1 MPHLGANEA
10 AYFRFPAGEIGAIS
24 CGVDFNSPSVSL
36 MPHCFT
42 CTERV
47 QFSDTDMAG
56 IVHFSN
62 FFRYMERVEHAFFR
76 SLGFSIVDP
85 AHLGEE
91 RVGWPRVYASCDYFI
106 PLHFEEEFECELLIE
121 EVRHKVVRH
130 IIRFWKADGGLA
142 AEGRI
147 TAACVRRDADT
158 GKMKAVEIPQR
169 IRDKLEPAPHEL
181 LKRPERK
188 SN

>member
-1 MPHLGANEA
+1 MAH
-10 AYFRFPAGEIGAIS
+10 R
-24 CGVDFNSPSVSL
+24 
-36 MPHCFT
+36 FT

-85 AHLGEE
+85 PVEGAE
-91 RVGWPRVYASCDYFI
+91 RVGWPRVHAACDYMA
-106 PLHFEEEFECELLIE
+106 PLRFEEEFECELLVE
-121 EVRHKVVRH
+121 EVRSKVIRQ
-130 IIRFWKADGGLA
+130 IIRFWKSDGVLA

-147 TAACVRRDADT
+147 TAACVRKDPVT
-158 GKMKAVEIPQR
+158 GKMKAIEIPQR
-169 IRDKLEPAPHEL
+169 FRDKIEAAPHEL
-181 LKRPERK
+181 LKRPDRIK
-188 SN
+188 P

>member
-1 MPHLGANEA
+1 MH
-10 AYFRFPAGEIGAIS
+10 RFT
-24 CGVDFNSPSVSL
+24 F
-36 MPHCFT
+36 
-42 CTERV
+42 TERV

-85 AHLGEE
+85 AHVGEE
-91 RVGWPRVYASCDYFI
+91 RVGWPRVHASCDYI
-106 PLHFEEEFECELLIE
+106 APLRFEEEFESELLVE
-121 EVRHKVVRH
+121 EIRSKVIRYV
-130 IIRFWKADGGLA
+130 IRFWKSGSELA

-147 TAACVRRDADT
+147 TAACVRKDPAT

-169 IRDKLEPAPHEL
+169 FRDKIEAAPHEML
-181 LKRPERK
+181 RRPEK
-188 SN
+188 K